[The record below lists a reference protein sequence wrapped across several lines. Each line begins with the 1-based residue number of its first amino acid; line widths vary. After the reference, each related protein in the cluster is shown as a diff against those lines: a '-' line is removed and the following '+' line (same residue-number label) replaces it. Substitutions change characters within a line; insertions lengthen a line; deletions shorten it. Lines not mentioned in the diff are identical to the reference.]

1 MDGIQLLAVPSINL
15 KPGSRRFSQNQG
27 TSGSETRKPASAKTF
42 AIQRTASLFSL
53 GTNKRT
59 IAPTSGVNRMIER
72 MRDCIEQFSVARRRL
87 PVHITHQSRSRCE
100 GIADSPQIYVTKR
113 RRRYR
118 AKK

>member
-1 MDGIQLLAVPSINL
+1 MDGIQLLAAPSINL

-59 IAPTSGVNRMIER
+59 IAPTSGVNKMVDQIGLYMKR
-72 MRDCIEQFSVARRRL
+72 FSVASSQHWALRDAECGM
-87 PVHITHQSRSRCE
+87 PSAI
-100 GIADSPQIYVTKR
+100 
-113 RRRYR
+113 
-118 AKK
+118 